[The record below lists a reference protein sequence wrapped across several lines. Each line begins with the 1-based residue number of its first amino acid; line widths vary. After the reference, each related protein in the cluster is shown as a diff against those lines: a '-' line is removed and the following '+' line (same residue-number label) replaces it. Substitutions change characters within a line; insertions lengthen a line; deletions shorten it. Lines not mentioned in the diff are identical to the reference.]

1 MKNKAN
7 WVPTKF
13 ILDTKG
19 RLKSS
24 RDFKE
29 VGAGSRL
36 MANMVAEHYDKYLK
50 EYCKGE
56 LLDLGCGKVP
66 LYAAYK
72 NYITDNTCVDWSNS
86 FHKNEHLDY
95 ECDLTKNLPFSD
107 SMFDTIILSDVLE
120 HIPNPENLW
129 KEMSRIIKKDGALF
143 LNVPFFYQ
151 LHEAPY
157 DYYRYTQFMLKR
169 FAEENGFRILVLT
182 ATGGSLEV
190 MADFFSKHFRFI
202 PLIGNP
208 LSLLIQ
214 KLVYWFGKT
223 KSGAKLSAKTS
234 EGFPYG
240 YFMVARKI

>member
-1 MKNKAN
+1 MKNAHT

-13 ILDTKG
+13 IFNKKR
-19 RLKSS
+19 RLTSS
-24 RDFKE
+24 RDFNE

-36 MANMVAEHYDKYLK
+36 MATMVAEHYDKYLK
-50 EYCKGE
+50 QFCKGK

-72 NYITDNTCVDWSNS
+72 DYITDSTCVDWSNS

-95 ECDLTKNLPFSD
+95 ECDLTKELPFSD
-107 SMFDTIILSDVLE
+107 NMFDTIILSDVLE

-129 KEMSRIIKKDGALF
+129 KEISRILTKDGVLF

-151 LHEAPY
+151 LHERPY
-157 DYYRYTQFMLKR
+157 DYYRYTEFMLKR
-169 FAEENGFRILVLT
+169 FAEANEFEILVLT
-182 ATGGSLEV
+182 ATGGSCEV
-190 MADFFSKHFRFI
+190 MADFLSKHFRFI
-202 PLIGNP
+202 PVIGNP

-223 KSGAKLSAKTS
+223 KFGMKVSDKTS

-240 YFMVARKI
+240 YFLVARKK